1 MEKFQELREV
11 AKKKLQLA
19 DHILTM
25 TYPIVND
32 GKLLLAVV
40 ENIFLA
46 LTNAI
51 GSVLY
56 YERLFKRIP
65 PFHDNFSSK
74 FNLFREYAE
83 KKNINEEY
91 LRLIQNMKVIIV
103 KHKKSPVEFV
113 RKDQFVICNGSY
125 RTYIISVNELKA
137 YMAKAKS
144 FLRQTEDMISKNGE
158 YLADAK
164 YLKPPH

>member
-32 GKLLLAVV
+32 GRLLVAVA
-40 ENIFLA
+40 ENLFLA
-46 LTNAI
+46 LTNTM

-65 PFHDNFSSK
+65 PFQDNFSSK
-74 FNLFREYAE
+74 FNIFKEYAG
-83 KKNINEEY
+83 KKDIDAEY
-91 LRLIQNMKVIIV
+91 LRLIQDMKDIIV
-103 KHKKSPVEFV
+103 KHKKSPVEFT

-125 RTYIISVNELKA
+125 KIHTISVNELKD
-137 YMAKAKS
+137 YVAKAKS
-144 FLRQTEDMISKNGE
+144 FLSHTESIIGKNGG
-158 YLADAK
+158 LFAK
-164 YLKPPH
+164 

>member
-1 MEKFQELREV
+1 MEKFQELREM

-40 ENIFLA
+40 ENMFLA
-46 LTNAI
+46 LTNAM

-56 YERLFKRIP
+56 YERLFKRVP

-74 FNLFREYAE
+74 FNLFRDYVE

-91 LRLIQNMKVIIV
+91 LRLIQNIKDIVI
-103 KHKKSPVEFV
+103 KHKKSPVEFT
-113 RKDQFVICNGSY
+113 RKDQFVICNGSF
-125 RTYIISVNELKA
+125 RTHTISANELKD
-137 YMAKAKS
+137 YIAKAKS
-144 FLRQTEDMISKNGE
+144 FLRYTEDIVSKNE
-158 YLADAK
+158 SLFAK
-164 YLKPPH
+164 

>member
-1 MEKFQELREV
+1 MEKFQELKEV

-56 YERLFKRIP
+56 YERLFKRVP

-74 FNLFREYAE
+74 FDLFKEYAE
-83 KKNINEEY
+83 KKNIDKEY
-91 LRLIQNMKVIIV
+91 LKLTQNMKDIIV

-113 RKDQFVICNGSY
+113 RKDKFIICNGSY
-125 RTYIISVNELKA
+125 ITHAISVNELKD

-144 FLRQTEDMISKNGE
+144 FLSQTEDIISKNEG
-158 YLADAK
+158 LFAK
-164 YLKPPH
+164 

>member
-32 GKLLLAVV
+32 SKLLLAVV
-40 ENIFLA
+40 ENLFLA

-65 PFHDNFSSK
+65 PFQDNFSSK

-83 KKNINEEY
+83 KKKLNGGY
-91 LRLIQNMKVIIV
+91 LRMIQNLKDIIL
-103 KHKKSPVEFV
+103 KHKKSPVEFA
-113 RKDQFVICNGSY
+113 RKEQFVICNGNY
-125 RTYIISVNELKA
+125 RTRIISVNELKD
-137 YMAKAKS
+137 YIAKAKS
-144 FLRQTEDMISKNGE
+144 FLRCTEEIIGKDEGLFANRE
-158 YLADAK
+158 
-164 YLKPPH
+164 

>member
-1 MEKFQELREV
+1 MEKFQELREM

-32 GKLLLAVV
+32 GKLLLAVT

-56 YERLFKRIP
+56 YERLFKKVP

-74 FNLFREYAE
+74 FNLFKEYAE
-83 KKNINEEY
+83 KENINEEY
-91 LRLIQNMKVIIV
+91 LRLIQNMKDIIV

-113 RKDQFVICNGSY
+113 RNDQFVICNGSY
-125 RTYIISVNELKA
+125 RTHTISVNELKD
-137 YMAKAKS
+137 YIAKAKS
-144 FLRQTEDMISKNGE
+144 FLRQTEDIVSKNE
-158 YLADAK
+158 ELFAK
-164 YLKPPH
+164 

>member
-46 LTNAI
+46 LTNAM

-56 YERLFKRIP
+56 YERLFKRVP

-74 FNLFREYAE
+74 FNLFKEYAE
-83 KKNINEEY
+83 KKNINKEY
-91 LRLIQNMKVIIV
+91 LRLIQNIKDIIV

-125 RTYIISVNELKA
+125 KVHTISVNELKEHI
-137 YMAKAKS
+137 AKAKS
-144 FLRQTEDMISKNGE
+144 FLRQTQDIVSKNE
-158 YLADAK
+158 ELFVK
-164 YLKPPH
+164 

>member
-1 MEKFQELREV
+1 MEKFQELREA
-11 AKKKLQLA
+11 AKKKIQLA

-32 GKLLLAVV
+32 GRLLVAVA

-46 LTNAI
+46 LTNTM

-56 YERLFKRIP
+56 YERLFKRVP

-74 FNLFREYAE
+74 FNLFKEYAE
-83 KKNINEEY
+83 KENIDAGY
-91 LRLIQNMKVIIV
+91 LRLIQNMKEIIV
-103 KHKKSPVEFV
+103 KHKKSPVEFT

-125 RTYIISVNELKA
+125 KLYTISVNELKD
-137 YMAKAKS
+137 YVAKAKS
-144 FLRQTEDMISKNGE
+144 FLSNTESIISRNGE
-158 YLADAK
+158 LFAK
-164 YLKPPH
+164 

>member
-1 MEKFQELREV
+1 MEKFQELREA
-11 AKKKLQLA
+11 AKKKIQLA

-32 GKLLLAVV
+32 GKLLVAVA

-46 LTNAI
+46 LTNTM

-56 YERLFKRIP
+56 YERLFKRVP

-74 FNLFREYAE
+74 FNLFKEYAE
-83 KKNINEEY
+83 KENIDSGY
-91 LRLIQNMKVIIV
+91 LKLIQNMKEIIV
-103 KHKKSPVEFV
+103 KHKKSPVEFT

-125 RTYIISVNELKA
+125 KLYTISVNELKD
-137 YMAKAKS
+137 YVAKAKS
-144 FLRQTEDMISKNGE
+144 FLSNTESIISRNGE
-158 YLADAK
+158 LFAK
-164 YLKPPH
+164 

>member
-32 GKLLLAVV
+32 GRLLLAVV
-40 ENIFLA
+40 ENVFLA
-46 LTNAI
+46 LTNAM

-56 YERLFKRIP
+56 YERLFKRVP

-83 KKNINEEY
+83 KKNIDAEY
-91 LRLIQNMKVIIV
+91 LRLTQNMKDIIV
-103 KHKKSPVEFV
+103 KHKKSPVEFT

-125 RTYIISVNELKA
+125 RTHTVSVNELRGCITKA
-137 YMAKAKS
+137 RS
-144 FLRQTEDMISKNGE
+144 FLKHVEDIVSKDEGIF
-158 YLADAK
+158 AK
-164 YLKPPH
+164 

>member
-1 MEKFQELREV
+1 MEKFQELREM

-32 GKLLLAVV
+32 GKLLLAVT

-46 LTNAI
+46 LTSAI

-56 YERLFKRIP
+56 YERLFKKVP

-74 FNLFREYAE
+74 FNLFKEYAE
-83 KKNINEEY
+83 KENINEEY
-91 LRLIQNMKVIIV
+91 LRLIQNMKDIIV

-113 RKDQFVICNGSY
+113 RNDQFVICNGSY
-125 RTYIISVNELKA
+125 RTHTISVNELKD
-137 YMAKAKS
+137 YIAKAKS
-144 FLRQTEDMISKNGE
+144 FLRQTEDIVSKNE
-158 YLADAK
+158 ELFAK
-164 YLKPPH
+164 

>member
-32 GKLLLAVV
+32 GKLLLAVT

-56 YERLFKRIP
+56 YERLFKKVP

-74 FNLFREYAE
+74 FNLFKEYAE
-83 KKNINEEY
+83 KEGIDREY
-91 LRLIQNMKVIIV
+91 LILIQNIKDIIV

-113 RKDQFVICNGSY
+113 RNDQFVICNGSY
-125 RTYIISVNELKA
+125 RTHTISVNELKD
-137 YMAKAKS
+137 YITKAKS
-144 FLRQTEDMISKNGE
+144 FLRQTEDIVRKNDG
-158 YLADAK
+158 LFVK
-164 YLKPPH
+164 

>member
-1 MEKFQELREV
+1 MEKFQELREI

-32 GKLLLAVV
+32 GRLLLAVM

-46 LTNAI
+46 LTNAM

-56 YERLFKRIP
+56 YERLFKRVP

-74 FNLFREYAE
+74 FNLFKEYAE
-83 KKNINEEY
+83 KKKVNEEY
-91 LRLIQNMKVIIV
+91 LKLIQNTKSIIV
-103 KHKKSPVEFV
+103 KHKTSPVEFA

-125 RTYIISVNELKA
+125 KTHTISVNELKD
-137 YMAKAKS
+137 YIAKAKS
-144 FLRQTEDMISKNGE
+144 FLRQTQDIVSENE
-158 YLADAK
+158 NLFAR
-164 YLKPPH
+164 

>member
-1 MEKFQELREV
+1 MEKFQELREA
-11 AKKKLQLA
+11 AKKKIQLA

-32 GKLLLAVV
+32 GRLLVAVA

-46 LTNAI
+46 LTNTM

-56 YERLFKRIP
+56 YERLFKRVP

-74 FNLFREYAE
+74 FNLSKEYAE
-83 KKNINEEY
+83 KENIDAGY
-91 LRLIQNMKVIIV
+91 LRLIQNMKEIIV
-103 KHKKSPVEFV
+103 KHKKSPVEFT

-125 RTYIISVNELKA
+125 KLHTISVSELKD
-137 YMAKAKS
+137 YVAKAKS
-144 FLRQTEDMISKNGE
+144 FLSNTESIISRNGE
-158 YLADAK
+158 LFAK
-164 YLKPPH
+164 